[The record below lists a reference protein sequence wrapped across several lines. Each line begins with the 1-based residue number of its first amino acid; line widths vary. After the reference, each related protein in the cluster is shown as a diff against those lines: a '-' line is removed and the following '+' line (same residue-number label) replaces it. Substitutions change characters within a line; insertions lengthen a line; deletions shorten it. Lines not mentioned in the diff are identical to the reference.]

1 VRANPSSPT
10 SSPVHFTGHGF
21 YHDRQPRQSAL
32 ALAGED
38 QLTVDDIR
46 ALSLPDC
53 ALVSLAACETAV
65 TVTGLG

>member
-1 VRANPSSPT
+1 MA
-10 SSPVHFTGHGF
+10 F